1 MKRYIYIVLLL
12 LLSSC
17 SYQTRFANLIKRHPD
32 LLNVTDTV
40 IVRDTFIVHTQTHDT
55 VISNHFDTSVFYTTD
70 SSVRVR
76 LVNIHDSIKVNI
88 YKKGDTVIVVKKV
101 PFKQALPVQVTKWYE
116 NNWFYIALS
125 LLIIIIAFTIIKLA
139 K

>member
-1 MKRYIYIVLLL
+1 MKKNLYLILL

-55 VISNHFDTSVFYTTD
+55 VISNHFDTSVIYTVD

-88 YKKGDTVIVVKKV
+88 DKKGDTVIVVKKV

-116 NNWFYIALS
+116 NN
-125 LLIIIIAFTIIKLA
+125 
-139 K
+139 